1 MRRCTLAVVLA
12 AAFATI
18 ALPAQERAVA
28 DPFALVP
35 ADCQL
40 VLHAQGPAAFVEQ
53 LAGTGLSKVFGGDTL
68 APVWKQFG
76 DELDAMER
84 EAPEA
89 WRGLRPLLGTLAAQ
103 RGPVV
108 LAVHLQMDDLV
119 ATLAADEPP
128 AFVAALVLGG
138 EAAGDLPQLAASI
151 GDLLRRAELGPVV
164 EHTVAG
170 EPLAML
176 QLPFGQLSM
185 PVVRD
190 GNLLMLFGTRLDRDA
205 ERFFTV
211 PADQR
216 FSLSPELRQAAMA
229 LVLDVGAA
237 FDSLQGQLGELEGAG
252 DEAEVL
258 AKVLPMF
265 ELPALRRLSWRLFA
279 DGTYVG
285 QEAVVGLT
293 GPLRGL
299 WKVLMP
305 PRGAPAAVLQYLPA
319 AATTFATTSFDP
331 RAFHDLYVRI
341 FDGLG
346 DTVPMSR
353 AAFEELLLDKLKLRL
368 KEDVLDQFTGEM
380 LRIDDLAAAAELV
393 DEDDDLEAR
402 LDRLDTEYG
411 DGCFVLPLRDGLG
424 FAASLEKTVRSFGLH
439 ASRKSDEY
447 AGTKV
452 HRVVVLG
459 SYLVEYA
466 VTDKLLVVGF
476 GGRDGTMRN
485 LRSVLDAAAAQA
497 TGPST
502 APLPAV
508 VQSRLEGL
516 PDGWSDIDAAS
527 LADAVAGM
535 LGYFAQ
541 IEALAD
547 EALADD
553 DAELHEVIADYLPI
567 GEALKRLR
575 PALLRHGA
583 DVAVTVT
590 YKTDGRLVLR
600 SRW

>member
-1 MRRCTLAVVLA
+1 MRHCTLAVVLA
-12 AAFATI
+12 AFATL
-18 ALPAQERAVA
+18 ALPAQERAA
-28 DPFALVP
+28 TDPLALVP

-40 VLHAQGPAAFVEQ
+40 VLHAQGPAAFAEQ
-53 LAGTGLSKVFGGDTL
+53 LAGTGLAKVFAGDTL
-68 APVWKQFG
+68 APVWTQFG
-76 DELDAMER
+76 SELDAMER

-103 RGPVV
+103 RGPIV
-108 LAVHLQMDDLV
+108 LAVHLQVDDLV
-119 ATLAADEPP
+119 AKLAADEKPS
-128 AFVAALVLGG
+128 FVAALVLGG
-138 EAAGDLPQLAASI
+138 EAASDLPELATSI
-151 GDLLRRAELGPVV
+151 GDLLRRAELGAMQ

-205 ERFFTV
+205 ERFFNV

-216 FSLSPELRQAAMA
+216 FSLSPELRQAATA
-229 LVLDVGAA
+229 LVLDVGAT
-237 FDSLQGQLGELEGAG
+237 FDSLQGQLSELEGAG
-252 DEAEVL
+252 DDAESL
-258 AKVLPMF
+258 AKVLPML

-285 QEAVVGLT
+285 QEAVVDLA
-293 GPLRGL
+293 GPLRGV

-319 AATTFATTSFDP
+319 AATTFATSVFDP

-346 DTVPMSR
+346 EAVPMSR
-353 AAFEELLLDKLKLRL
+353 AGFEELLLEKLKLRL
-368 KEDVLDQFTGEM
+368 KEDVLDHLTGEM
-380 LRIDDLAAAAELV
+380 LRIDDLAAAAAGV
-393 DEDDDLEAR
+393 DEDELAAR

-411 DGCFVLPLRDGLG
+411 DGCFVLPLRDGQG
-424 FAASLEKTVRSFGLH
+424 FAAALEKSVRAFGLH
-439 ASRKSDEY
+439 AARKSDEY

-459 SYLVEYA
+459 SYVVEYA

-476 GGRDGTMRN
+476 GGRDGTVRN

-502 APLPAV
+502 VSLPTV

-553 DAELHEVIADYLPI
+553 DAELHEVFADYLPI

-575 PALLRHGA
+575 PALLQHGA

-590 YKTDGRLVLR
+590 YKTDGRMVLR